1 MASNSKPHQA
11 CIDEDRIS
19 GLPDEVLCHIL
30 SFLYTIT
37 AVKTCVLSHRWKN
50 LWASVPNLKLLICS
64 PKSDSTCS
72 PGFVDRVLSSRGSS
86 RIHRFHL
93 NLYGAHKYFSHVDEW
108 ICTAITRNVV
118 ELHLLLFPNPWQRYE
133 LPSTLFMCKTL
144 VILKLMLQFDIVAIP
159 PNSDCFPNLKFLHVS
174 VCFPDADSMKKLFS
188 CCPALED
195 LIIDGNVEKIPGE
208 ADSVLRLNVSA
219 PKLKILQISL
229 MGSWMRNV
237 SITVNAPQLE
247 TLDLM
252 ENFFATYSLKNA
264 KSLSKAKVDV
274 QVYRRYHADPGIDY
288 AHRTHRLFAG
298 IINVKS
304 LSLAAPILTNPC
316 LEFQGPLPK
325 FYNLN
330 HLEVRL
336 KTCSSWKSLTKL
348 LEISPN
354 LENLVFENNIEC
366 HADHDK
372 NDQWCQPETL
382 PICLFSSLKTVCV
395 RGFRWHSDEME
406 AVKYML
412 KHGEALNKVTVYAR
426 NISAEKQMEWQQE
439 FVDFPRVSKT
449 CQIELVQLIDRGF

>member
-1 MASNSKPHQA
+1 MRHAWKIGSVDCQMKFFATYFLSFTQRKLQRPAFYHTDGKMCWLLFLALTSVFSHQIWSQIVARGSWIEYLPLVAPHTFIDCGSNLQFRSLKTICIRGFCGRPYEMEVAKYLLKHGEQANRVKQGNKTTIGFHQPRT
-11 CIDEDRIS
+11 ISDRIS

-93 NLYGAHKYFSHVDEW
+93 NLYGAHKYFLMLMSGF
-108 ICTAITRNVV
+108 ALPLR
-118 ELHLLLFPNPWQRYE
+118 RYE
-133 LPSTLFMCKTL
+133 LPRTLFMCKTL
-144 VILKLMLQFDIVAIP
+144 VILKLRLQFDIVAIP

-195 LIIDGNVEKIPGE
+195 LIIDGNVEKIPGD
-208 ADSVLRLNVSA
+208 ADLVLRLN
-219 PKLKILQISL
+219 
-229 MGSWMRNV
+229 
-237 SITVNAPQLE
+237 
-247 TLDLM
+247 
-252 ENFFATYSLKNA
+252 NA
-264 KSLSKAKVDV
+264 KALSKAKVDV

-288 AHRTHRLFAG
+288 ARRTHRLFAG

-304 LSLAAPILTNPC
+304 LSLAAPILTNI
-316 LEFQGPLPK
+316 K
-325 FYNLN
+325 
-330 HLEVRL
+330 
-336 KTCSSWKSLTKL
+336 
-348 LEISPN
+348 
-354 LENLVFENNIEC
+354 C

-382 PICLFSSLKTVCV
+382 PICLFSKLKTVCV

-439 FVDFPRVSKT
+439 FVDFPRHA
-449 CQIELVQLIDRGF
+449 L

>member
-19 GLPDEVLCHIL
+19 GLPDEVLYHIL
-30 SFLYTIT
+30 FFLHTIT
-37 AVKTCVLSHRWKN
+37 A
-50 LWASVPNLKLLICS
+50 LLICS

-93 NLYGAHKYFSHVDEW
+93 NIYGAHKYFSHVDEW
-108 ICTAITRNVV
+108 ICTAIKRNVV
-118 ELHLLLFPNPWQRYE
+118 KLHLSLFPNPWQRYE
-133 LPSTLFMCKTL
+133 LPRTLFMCKTL
-144 VILKLMLQFDIVAIP
+144 VILKLRLQFDIVAIP

-195 LIIDGNVEKIPGE
+195 LIIDGNVEKIPRD
-208 ADSVLRLNVSA
+208 ADS
-219 PKLKILQISL
+219 
-229 MGSWMRNV
+229 
-237 SITVNAPQLE
+237 
-247 TLDLM
+247 
-252 ENFFATYSLKNA
+252 NA
-264 KSLSKAKVDV
+264 KTLSKAKVDV

-354 LENLVFENNIEC
+354 LESLVFENNIKC

-372 NDQWCQPETL
+372 NDQWCQPETV
-382 PICLFSSLKTVCV
+382 PICLFSSLKTVQHDKNDQWCQPETVPMCLFSSLKTVCV
-395 RGFRWHSDEME
+395 RGFRWQSDEME
-406 AVKYML
+406 VVKYML

-426 NISAEKQMEWQQE
+426 NISGEKQMEWQQE
-439 FVDFPRVSKT
+439 FV
-449 CQIELVQLIDRGF
+449 